1 MEWKA
6 RTDPELWKGLG
17 RKGWRQGERRDIDLK
32 SKVRGQVQ
40 PGGMD
45 TMTFCLRQIGRAHV

>member
-40 PGGMD
+40 PGGMVEVNAN
-45 TMTFCLRQIGRAHV
+45 LNSVKS